1 MYDLIIIGGGPGGVA
16 AGVYAA
22 RKKIKTLLI
31 TDSFG
36 GQSLVSNDIQNWI
49 GTKSISG
56 FDLGKSLEEHL
67 RAQEGIEIV
76 DDQLVTAVK
85 KNGGASSVGGAAGSA
100 VSFSVTTNGGKTFE
114 TKYILLASGSRRK
127 RLGVPGEDAFD
138 GKGVVF
144 CTTCDAPL
152 FGGKTVVVVGG
163 GNSALEGVID
173 LLQYAAKI
181 YLMVRSD
188 VLRGDPVTQEKI
200 KTLATGANGTSPKV
214 EILWNSAI
222 EEIRGDKF
230 VAEIKYKSTEAGEDG
245 AAGQIAASKELA
257 LEGVFVEIG
266 LLPNSDFV
274 KDLVKLNEF
283 GRVVV
288 DGKTQATS
296 QPGIWAAGDVSDG
309 LYDQNNISVGDSIKA
324 VLNIYD
330 QLKKS

>member
-49 GTKSISG
+49 GIKSISG

-67 RAQEGIEIV
+67 RAQEGIEIG

-85 KNGGASSVGGAAGSA
+85 KIDGGSA
-100 VSFSVTTNGGKTFE
+100 SAGFSVTTNSGKTYE

-127 RLGVPGEDAFD
+127 RLGVPGEDVFD

-173 LLQYAAKI
+173 LLAYASKI

-200 KTLATGANGTSPKV
+200 KAMASGADPKV

-222 EEIRGDKF
+222 QEIRGDKF
-230 VAEIKYKSTEAGEDG
+230 VTGIKYKSTKPDAVGE
-245 AAGQIAASKELA
+245 SKDLP
-257 LEGVFVEIG
+257 LQGVFVEIG

-274 KDLVKLNEF
+274 KDLVQLNDF
-283 GRVVV
+283 GRVVA

-330 QLKKS
+330 QLKKG

>member
-1 MYDLIIIGGGPGGVA
+1 MYDLIIVGGGPGGVA

-67 RAQEGIEIV
+67 RAQEGIEII

-85 KNGGASSVGGAAGSA
+85 KSEGG
-100 VSFSVTTNGGKTFE
+100 FSVTTNGGKTFE

-200 KTLATGANGTSPKV
+200 KAMATGANGTSPKV

-222 EEIRGDKF
+222 EEIHGDKF
-230 VAEIKYKSTEAGEDG
+230 VTGIKYKSTKAGESTG
-245 AAGQIAASKELA
+245 IGESKDLP

-274 KDLVKLNEF
+274 KDIVKLNEF
-283 GRVVV
+283 GRVVA
-288 DGKTQATS
+288 DGKTQQTS
-296 QPGIWAAGDVSDG
+296 QSGIWAAGDVSDG

-330 QLKKS
+330 QLKKD

>member
-67 RAQEGIEIV
+67 RSQKEIEII
-76 DDQLVTAVK
+76 DDALVTVVQK
-85 KNGGASSVGGAAGSA
+85 KDSGATGGGFV
-100 VSFSVTTNGGKTFE
+100 VTTNTGKTFE
-114 TKYILLASGSRRK
+114 TKFVLIVSGSRRK
-127 RLGVPGEDAFD
+127 RLGIPGEDAFD

-152 FGGKTVVVVGG
+152 FGGKTVAVVGG
-163 GNSALEGVID
+163 GNSALEGVLD
-173 LLQYAAKI
+173 LIPYASII
-181 YLMVRSD
+181 YLIVRSE
-188 VLRGDPVTQEKI
+188 VLRGDPTTQEKV
-200 KTLATGANGTSPKV
+200 KSHPQVK
-214 EILWNSAI
+214 ILWNTAI

-230 VAEIKYKSTEAGEDG
+230 VTGIRYKNTKVVDDG
-245 AAGQIAASKELA
+245 AASGASEGTGKSKDLT
-257 LEGVFVEIG
+257 LNGVFVEIG
-266 LLPNSDFV
+266 LVPNSDFI
-274 KDLVKLNEF
+274 KDVAKLNDF
-283 GRVVV
+283 GRIVV
-288 DGKTQATS
+288 DGKTQQTS
-296 QPGIWAAGDVSDG
+296 CPGVWAAGDVSDV
-309 LYDQNNISVGDSIKA
+309 LYDQNNISVGDSVKA